1 MAKETQVATA
11 VAAATSA
18 AAAEGSEQFVAPIK
32 QVPFTFHFKRVSE
45 KKKPEEF
52 KLLLQAA
59 DQFAHVGVTIEEV
72 KNEATGEI
80 TDRVLKRNSETY
92 TLPVPDYEQLL
103 SSVCLDEEGNLTV
116 QGVTIKEFAA
126 LQRGAEAQVE
136 AMGRS
141 IVDGTAAQDE
151 EGAYIL
157 KDGKFELEGF
167 GVPSPEICSF
177 ALAAA
182 IERRTGGGGAG
193 KQTVPADIRDA
204 ATASLCEYLESV
216 GVPAQGVEMYA
227 KLAKAYYSRNVT
239 ASLTPE
245 AIKLTA
251 SRIAAWF
258 AQLDESEQATY
269 SLFNQ
274 RLQEKAKEA
283 AEPKVVEMG
292 IL

>member
-1 MAKETQVATA
+1 MRSTPCLDGEAERLRHGDGVIGRVVWQVRTIGAQHHA
-11 VAAATSA
+11 HERFFLA
-18 AAAEGSEQFVAPIK
+18 FVAQPAVDARRHRDHVALVEHRFEGLALVF
-32 QVPFTFHFKRVSE
+32 QE
-45 KKKPEEF
+45 
-52 KLLLQAA
+52 QA
-59 DQFAHVGVTIEEV
+59 
-72 KNEATGEI
+72 
-80 TDRVLKRNSETY
+80 
-92 TLPVPDYEQLL
+92 
-103 SSVCLDEEGNLTV
+103 
-116 QGVTIKEFAA
+116 
-126 LQRGAEAQVE
+126 
-136 AMGRS
+136 
-141 IVDGTAAQDE
+141 DGMAAQDE